1 MGISINGPSGID
13 TKTIID
19 TLVGIEQNKVT
30 KVERAK
36 ALDQLKID
44 AYSKVRSLLTD
55 IKTKAAALSKASSF
69 DLFQSKSS
77 NEKAVTATGGSGTVD
92 GTYDVKVFQL
102 ASNEKMISKDG
113 LITSQTAALSS
124 LVTPGVINVDGVDIT
139 IDNDDTIQDL
149 RSKINTATKPNGDK
163 LGVSASV
170 VKMSDTNFRLVL
182 SSKNTGTTGVEYHDV
197 SGTVLQGLGIVDA
210 TGSKGNVNQAIRVNS
225 GFQGMMG
232 SEGNMIQFTGTDHN
246 GNSVSFQY
254 TTIATSASFDAT
266 AQGEKFLERVEK
278 AFNGTVDASF
288 EEGTGNLILNDK
300 VTGSSKLAISSL
312 SVNGSE
318 VTGPTENLAIG
329 TEGAGVLTAGRD
341 SFFSLEEIYMSSTTN
356 SVSGAFTG
364 VTFDFHS
371 TSVNESVNI
380 NLTRDADGIQKKFQ
394 ELVDSYNSLV
404 DYAKSATKYADPN
417 DEDSTSGELAG
428 DSTLMGMVTQIRT
441 ALKQEFGL
449 FGTSG
454 KYTNLTMFG
463 MKTDVTSGKLSVDS
477 TAFKKG
483 LETHFD
489 DFVNI
494 FSTLGVS
501 ENTSITLG
509 RNTADTRSGKY
520 TIEEIDAQHLRIQ
533 LQGSTEWYT
542 SDARI
547 GDIVSFSNGP
557 VKGLTLT
564 APVGAVAAGGNTFT
578 FSKGISTLLDESINK
593 MINSKDGLITMRQES
608 WKKSMD
614 QKADRIDRLEDQIER
629 YRIRLTSQYAAMERA
644 MSDLTTQAG
653 NVITAFQNS
662 QSS

>member
-19 TLVGIEQNKVT
+19 TLVGIEQNKVK
-30 KVERAK
+30 KVQKAR

-44 AYSKVRSLLTD
+44 AYSKVRSFLTD

-124 LVTPGVINVDGVDIT
+124 LVTSGMINVDGVDIT
-139 IDNDDTIQDL
+139 IDDNDTIQDL
-149 RSKINTATKPNGDK
+149 RMKINSATKPNGDK

-170 VKMSDTNFRLVL
+170 VKMSDTNYRLVL
-182 SSKNTGTTGVEYHDV
+182 SSKNTGSEGVAYRDV

-210 TGSKGNVNQAIRVNS
+210 DGSKGNVNQTIRVNS
-225 GFQGMMG
+225 GLQGMMG
-232 SEGNMIQFTGTDHN
+232 SEGNTIQFTGTDHN
-246 GNSVSFQY
+246 GNSISFQY
-254 TTIATSASFDAT
+254 ITNSTDDA
-266 AQGEKFLERVEK
+266 AQAEKFLERVEK

-288 EEGTGNLILNDK
+288 EEGTGNLIINDK

-312 SVNGSE
+312 TVNGSE
-318 VTGPTENLAIG
+318 IASPTENLAIG
-329 TEGAGVLTAGRD
+329 TEGTGVLTAGRD
-341 SFFSLEEIYMSSTTN
+341 SFFSLEDIYMSNTTN

-371 TSVNESVNI
+371 TSVNESVNVT
-380 NLTRDADGIQKKFQ
+380 LTRDADGIQKKFQ
-394 ELVDSYNSLV
+394 ELIDSYNSLV
-404 DYAKSATKYADPN
+404 GYAKSATMYADPT
-417 DEDSTSGELAG
+417 DEDSVRGELAG
-428 DSTLMGMVTQIRT
+428 DSTLMSMVTQIRT

-449 FGTSG
+449 FGSSG

-463 MKTDVTSGKLSVDS
+463 LKTDVTSGKLSVDG

-483 LETHFD
+483 LESHFD
-489 DFVNI
+489 DLVNI

-509 RNTADTRSGKY
+509 RNTVDTRSGKY
-520 TIEEIDAQHLRIQ
+520 VIEEVDAQHLRIQ
-533 LQGSTEWYT
+533 LQGSTDWYT
-542 SDARI
+542 SDTRI
-547 GDIVSFSNGP
+547 GDIVSFSDGP

-564 APVGAVAAGGNTFT
+564 APAGSITAGGNTFT
-578 FSKGISTLLDESINK
+578 FSKGISTILDESINK
-593 MINSKDGLITMRQES
+593 LINTKDGLITLRQES
-608 WKKSMD
+608 WKKSMG
-614 QKADRIDRLEDQIER
+614 QKDDRIDRLEDQIER
-629 YRIRLTSQYAAMERA
+629 YRVRLTSQYAAMERA

-653 NVITAFQNS
+653 NVLTAFQNM

>member
-55 IKTKAAALSKASSF
+55 IKTKAAALSKSSSF

-77 NEKAVTATGGSGTVD
+77 NEKAVTATGGTGTVD

-102 ASNEKMISKDG
+102 ASNEKMISRDG
-113 LITSQTAALSS
+113 FITSQTDALSS

-149 RSKINTATKPNGDK
+149 RMKINTATKPNGDK

-170 VKMSDTNFRLVL
+170 VKMSDTNYRLVL
-182 SSKNTGTTGVEYHDV
+182 SSKNTGTTGVAYRDV

-210 TGSKGNVNQAIRVNS
+210 TGSKGNVNQVVRVNEAFE
-225 GFQGMMG
+225 GQMG
-232 SEGNMIQFTGTDHN
+232 AAGNIIQFTGTDHN
-246 GNSVSFQY
+246 GNNVSFQY
-254 TTIATSASFDAT
+254 TTVATSATFDAT
-266 AQGEKFLERVEK
+266 AQGEKFLQQVEK
-278 AFNGTVDASF
+278 AYNGTVDASF
-288 EEGTGNLILNDK
+288 EAGTGNLILSDK
-300 VTGSSKLAISSL
+300 VTGSSKIALSSL
-312 SVNGSE
+312 TVNGNAIAN
-318 VTGPTENLAIG
+318 PTENLAIG
-329 TEGAGVLTAGRD
+329 VEGAGVLTAGRD
-341 SFFSLEEIYMSSTTN
+341 SFFSLEEIYMSNATN

-371 TSVNESVNI
+371 TSVSESVNI
-380 NLTRDADGIQKKFQ
+380 NLTRDSDGIQKKFQ
-394 ELVDSYNSLV
+394 DLIDSYNSLV
-404 DYAKSATKYADPN
+404 SYAKSATKYADP
-417 DEDSTSGELAG
+417 DDDQSTDGELAG
-428 DSTLMGMVTQIRT
+428 DSTLMSMVTQIRS

-449 FGTSG
+449 FGSSG

-463 MKTDVTSGKLSVDS
+463 LKTDVTSGQLSVDS

-489 DFVNI
+489 DLVNI

-509 RNTADTRSGKY
+509 RSTSDTKSGKY
-520 TIEEIDAQHLRIQ
+520 NIEEVDPEHLRIQ
-533 LQGSTEWYT
+533 LQGSTDWYT
-542 SDARI
+542 SDVRSS
-547 GDIVSFSNGP
+547 DIVTFSDGP
-557 VKGLTLT
+557 AKGLSLT
-564 APVGAVAAGGNTFT
+564 APAGVVAAGGNTFT

-593 MINSKDGLITMRQES
+593 MINSKDGLITLRQES
-608 WKKSMD
+608 WRKSMD
-614 QKADRIDRLEDQIER
+614 QKVDRIDRLEDQIER
-629 YRIRLTSQYAAMERA
+629 YRLRLTSQYAAMEKA
-644 MSDLTTQAG
+644 MSDLTSQAG
-653 NVITAFQNS
+653 NVISAFQKS
-662 QSS
+662 QS

>member
-36 ALDQLKID
+36 ASDQLKID
-44 AYSKVRSLLTD
+44 AYSKVRSFLTD

-77 NEKAVTATGGSGTVD
+77 NEKAVTATGGAGTVD
-92 GTYDVKVFQL
+92 GSYDVKVFQL
-102 ASNEKMISKDG
+102 ASNEKMISRDG
-113 LITSQTAALSS
+113 FITSQTAALSS

-149 RSKINTATKPNGDK
+149 RMKINTATKPNGDK

-182 SSKNTGTTGVEYHDV
+182 SSKTTGTDGIAYRDV
-197 SGTVLQGLGIVDA
+197 SGNVLQGLGIVDA
-210 TGSKGNVNQAIRVNS
+210 TGSKGNVNQIVRANTA
-225 GFQGMMG
+225 FEGMMG
-232 SEGNMIQFTGTDHN
+232 TAGNIIQFAGTDHN
-246 GNSVSFQY
+246 GNNVNFQY
-254 TTIATSASFDAT
+254 TTIPTTATFDAA
-266 AQGEKFLERVEK
+266 AQGAKFLEQVEK
-278 AFNGTVDASF
+278 AYNGTVEASF
-288 EEGTGNLILNDK
+288 ETGTGNLILTDN
-300 VTGSSKLAISSL
+300 VTGSSKLALSSL
-312 SVNGSE
+312 TVNGTA
-318 VTGPTENLAIG
+318 VNNPTENLAIG
-329 TEGAGVLTAGRD
+329 VEGAGVLNAGRN
-341 SFFSLEEIYMSSTTN
+341 SFFSLENIYMSSTTN

-371 TSVNESVNI
+371 TSVSESVNI

-394 ELVDSYNSLV
+394 ELIDSYNSLV
-404 DYAKSATKYADPN
+404 SYAKSATKYADPD
-417 DEDSTSGELAG
+417 DEESTDGELAG
-428 DSTLMGMVTQIRT
+428 DSTLMSMVTQIRS

-463 MKTDVTSGKLSVDS
+463 LKTDVSTGQFSVDA

-489 DFVNI
+489 DLVNI

-509 RNTADTRSGKY
+509 RSTADTKSGKY
-520 TIEEIDAQHLRIQ
+520 NLEEVDAEHLRIQ

-542 SDARI
+542 SDARL
-547 GDIVSFSNGP
+547 GDIVNFSDGP

-564 APVGAVAAGGNTFT
+564 APTGSVAAGGNTFT
-578 FSKGISTLLDESINK
+578 FSKGISTLLDDTINK
-593 MINSKDGLITMRQES
+593 LNNSKDGLISLRQES
-608 WKKSMD
+608 WRKSID
-614 QKADRIDRLEDQIER
+614 QKVDRIDRLEDQIER
-629 YRIRLTSQYAAMERA
+629 YRLRLTSQYAAMEKA
-644 MSDLTTQAG
+644 MSDLTSQAG
-653 NVITAFQNS
+653 NVISAFQKS
-662 QSS
+662 QS